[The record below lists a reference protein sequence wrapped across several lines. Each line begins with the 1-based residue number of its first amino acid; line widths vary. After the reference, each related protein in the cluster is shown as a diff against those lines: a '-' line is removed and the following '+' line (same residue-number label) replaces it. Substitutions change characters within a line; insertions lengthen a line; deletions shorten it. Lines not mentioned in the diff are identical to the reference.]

1 MFIMFIQF
9 QVSSLKFNDSY
20 LMSINQ
26 SDNLEIIKVIKKVN
40 LLDKIA
46 LILSIWFGIG
56 LLPGIPGTFG
66 TAGAIPL
73 YLLISCFGA
82 VYQIIFLLIIIIG
95 AIWASNR
102 SQLILGRIDPK
113 EIVIDE
119 VSGFLLTIILL
130 PFTWLTLIAGFFL
143 FRFFDILKPP
153 PIKKIERTVKGGLGV
168 VLDDLLAGVYAH
180 LSLRLLLYVLN

>member
-1 MFIMFIQF
+1 M
-9 QVSSLKFNDSY
+9 SL
-20 LMSINQ
+20 NQ
-26 SDNLEIIKVIKKVN
+26 SDNLEIKKVIKN
-40 LLDKIA
+40 ANSLDKIA
-46 LILSIWFGIG
+46 LLLSIWFGTG

-73 YLLISCFGA
+73 YLLIDFLGA
-82 VYQIIFLLIIIIG
+82 RHQVLFVLIIIIG
-95 AIWASNR
+95 AIWSAHR
-102 SQLILGRIDPK
+102 SHNILGRVDPG

-119 VSGFLLTIILL
+119 VAGFLLTVIFI

-153 PIKKIERTVKGGLGV
+153 PVKTIEKKVKGGLGI

>member
-1 MFIMFIQF
+1 MSIQF
-9 QVSSLKFNDSY
+9 QISSFKFNYSF

-26 SDNLEIIKVIKKVN
+26 SDSLEIIKAIKN
-40 LLDKIA
+40 CNFIDKIA

-73 YLLISCFGA
+73 YLLIDFLGA
-82 VYQIIFLLIIIIG
+82 RYQALFLLLTIIG
-95 AIWASNR
+95 AIWSSHR
-102 SQLILGRIDPK
+102 SQLILGRTDPR

-119 VSGFLLTIILL
+119 IAGFLLTIIFI

-153 PIKKIERTVKGGLGV
+153 PIKKIENKLKGGIGV
-168 VLDDLLAGVYAH
+168 VLDDLVAGVYAH
-180 LSLRLLLYVLN
+180 LSLRLLLYMLN